1 MIFWIITMRSIMM
14 EIYLKRESEE
24 MVSETPMIAIFQY
37 DKNCPTNDDKGV
49 V

>member
-1 MIFWIITMRSIMM
+1 MRSIMM